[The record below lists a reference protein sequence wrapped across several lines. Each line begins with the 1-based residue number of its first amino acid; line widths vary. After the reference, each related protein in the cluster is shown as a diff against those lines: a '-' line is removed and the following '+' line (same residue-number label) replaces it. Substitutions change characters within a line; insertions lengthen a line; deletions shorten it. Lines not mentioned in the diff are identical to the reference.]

1 MEENAQRED
10 SDGVYDFPL
19 FSKKISSE
27 PSNRDKQAL
36 QRIVLR
42 SPTPNS
48 LKPGFLESQRSHS
61 YYFTGQT
68 SKEKLQQYQQVA
80 TSDEDIRKRL
90 HERWVQC
97 TVT

>member
-10 SDGVYDFPL
+10 SVGVYDFPL
-19 FSKKISSE
+19 FSKKISFES
-27 PSNRDKQAL
+27 SNRDNQAL

-48 LKPGFLESQRSHS
+48 LNPGFLESQRSRS

-68 SKEKLQQYQQVA
+68 SKEKLEQYQKVA
-80 TSDEDIRKRL
+80 ISDEDIRKRL
-90 HERWVQC
+90 QERWVQC